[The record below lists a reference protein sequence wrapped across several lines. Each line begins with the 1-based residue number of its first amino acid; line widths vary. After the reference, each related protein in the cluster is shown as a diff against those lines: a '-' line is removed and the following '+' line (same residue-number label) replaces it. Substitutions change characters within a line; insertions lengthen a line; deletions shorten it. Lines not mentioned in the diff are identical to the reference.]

1 MKKRKVKKMSEKAS
15 DRRTL
20 KTRKAIRDA
29 LADLLAE
36 KELRKV
42 TVQEISDKADINRAT
57 FYKHYLDVYDLYDK
71 TEQDILSEIGIL
83 VLRLEELP
91 AEKFFTELTDY
102 IDDNRT
108 VFGMIF
114 SPNGKGT
121 LRAKFDK
128 CMEGLFRQIEA
139 EKLGLDLKDDKLTYQ
154 TCYRAQGCIAVISK
168 WVMNGYKDPKDF
180 LVKTLSE
187 LDTNTEQLT
196 CLGPR
201 KPAAEKRTSVFS

>member
-1 MKKRKVKKMSEKAS
+1 MSEKTP

-20 KTRKAIRDA
+20 KTQKAIRDA
-29 LADLLAE
+29 LADLLTE

-42 TVQEISDKADINRAT
+42 TVQEIADKADINRAT

-114 SPNGKGT
+114 NPNGKGT
-121 LRAKFDK
+121 LRAKFDR
-128 CMEGLFRQIEA
+128 CMEGFFRQTEA

-168 WVMNGYKDPKDF
+168 WVTSGYKDSKDF
-180 LVKTLSE
+180 IVKTLSE

>member
-1 MKKRKVKKMSEKAS
+1 MSEKAT

-20 KTRKAIRDA
+20 KTKKAIRDA
-29 LADLLAE
+29 LADLLTE
-36 KELRKV
+36 KELHKV
-42 TVQEISDKADINRAT
+42 TVQEIADKADINRAT
-57 FYKHYLDVYDLYDK
+57 FYKHYLDIYDLYDK
-71 TEQDILSEIGIL
+71 TEQDILGEIGML

-91 AEKFFTELTDY
+91 PEKFFTELTDH

-114 SPNGKGT
+114 NPNGKGT
-121 LRAKFDK
+121 LRAKFDR

-139 EKLGLDLKDDKLTYQ
+139 EKLGLDLKDGKLTYQ

-168 WVMNGYKDPKDF
+168 WVMGGYKDPKDF
-180 LVKTLSE
+180 IVKTLSE

-201 KPAAEKRTSVFS
+201 KPAAEKRTSIFS